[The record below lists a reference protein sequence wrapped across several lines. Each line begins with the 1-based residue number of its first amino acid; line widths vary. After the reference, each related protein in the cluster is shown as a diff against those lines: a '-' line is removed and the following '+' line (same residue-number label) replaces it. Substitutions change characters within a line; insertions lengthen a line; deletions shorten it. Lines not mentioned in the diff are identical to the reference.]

1 MSTSN
6 DLEKLKSLRENVN
19 WEIEKKRVELLP
31 KLIKLFGNWTGQLPN
46 LRDVF
51 RPEEIDWLLS
61 RVFAKKKIGTEN
73 YQGERFVDFVI
84 KTGYKDEAD
93 VDVNEASARRATP
106 LHHAAKR
113 ILDHDNK
120 NRAIGRL
127 FEIYDRLDVNYVDDA
142 GLTHFH
148 VACMAGCQGVVE
160 KFLELGRVDPDG
172 VSPSTG
178 ESSLHLALTNERRE
192 IVELLLKGG
201 ADPSLADKDG
211 TTPLHIIGKRCT
223 DDDDLVD
230 KFFEISDEK
239 SRLVRIDA
247 KDESGNTPLLLALYH
262 GNKRVARSLLSRG
275 ADPDLAGAG
284 GLTPLHVIGKRRRDV
299 DGLAE
304 LFFEVLDDMRKTARL
319 DARDDWGWT
328 PLHWT
333 VRFGN
338 KDGASLLLRRGADVN
353 LANNEGS
360 TPLHI
365 SSKGYGRFDT
375 TKMLLDDEEC
385 EVDARDRWGN
395 TALHLALGHSQSRA
409 AESLLRRDADPN
421 AANEEGETPLHVV
434 CAMYR
439 SNDLLEMFF
448 EVNDDIQK
456 IVQVDAK
463 DKLGDTPL
471 HLALRLNNKKM
482 AECLLR
488 RGADIN
494 LANEE
499 GWTPLHVIAKRN
511 KDDGWIE
518 LFFEIVDDVRKM
530 ALVDVQDKLGR
541 TPLQWA
547 VANLKPNAI
556 DVLLNRGAA
565 DLSNFVF
572 PTESL
577 FDECLESHRIKD
589 VRFKLR
595 LPSIALDV
603 VDRLEKRGYVLSRS
617 DASTVVKLLVKYEFF
632 EEPMMDLDE
641 KFATEA
647 KKTTIDSGRSLY
659 DLIQS
664 RPEEVEKLFT
674 DEDYAKLKR
683 SKKLS
688 QIKLRLYRASW
699 TRLRGLLS
707 RAFFQRNS

>member
-6 DLEKLKSLRENVN
+6 DLEKLKSLRANVN

-31 KLIKLFGNWTGQLPN
+31 KLVKLFGNWTGRLPN

-51 RPEEIDWLLS
+51 RPAEIDWLLS

-84 KTGYKDEAD
+84 RTGYKDDQPET
-93 VDVNEASARRATP
+93 SARRTTP

-113 ILDHDNK
+113 IHDRENK

-127 FEIYDRLDVNYVDDA
+127 FEIYDRLDVNYVDEA
-142 GLTHFH
+142 GSTHFH
-148 VACMAGCQGVVE
+148 VACMAGCREVVE
-160 KFLELGRVDPDG
+160 KFLEQGRVDPDG
-172 VSPSTG
+172 VLPKTG
-178 ESSLHLALTNERRE
+178 ESALHLALTNERRE
-192 IVELLLKGG
+192 IVESLLKAG
-201 ADPSLADKDG
+201 ADPNLADKDG

-223 DDDDLVD
+223 DDDDDLVD
-230 KFFEISDEK
+230 KFFEISEEK
-239 SRLVRIDA
+239 NRPVRVDA

-262 GNKRVARSLLSRG
+262 GNKRVARTLLSRG

-304 LFFEVLDDMRKTARL
+304 LFLEVLDEVRKTVRI

-333 VRFGN
+333 MRFGN

-375 TKMLLDDEEC
+375 TKMLLDNEEC
-385 EVDARDRWGN
+385 KVDVRDKWGN
-395 TALHLALGHSQSRA
+395 TALHLALGHSQTRVA
-409 AESLLRRDADPN
+409 KSLLRRDADPN

-448 EVNDDIQK
+448 EVNDDIRK
-456 IVQVDAK
+456 IVRVDAK
-463 DKLGDTPL
+463 DKKGNTPL

-482 AECLLR
+482 AECLVK

-499 GWTPLHVIAKRN
+499 GSTPMHVIAKRD

-518 LFFEIVDDVRKM
+518 LFFGIVDDVRKM
-530 ALVDVQDKLGR
+530 VRVDVQDKSGR

-572 PTESL
+572 PTVSH
-577 FDECLESHRIKD
+577 FDECLKSHRIKD
-589 VRFKLR
+589 VRFKSR

-603 VDRLEKRGYVLSRS
+603 VDRLEKRGYEPSRS
-617 DASTVVKLLVKYEFF
+617 DASTIVKLFVKYEFF
-632 EEPMMDLDE
+632 EEPTMDLDE
-641 KFATEA
+641 KFAQEA

-664 RPEEVEKLFT
+664 RAEEAEKLFT
-674 DEDYAKLKR
+674 DEDYTELKR

-688 QIKLRLYRASW
+688 RIKLRLYRASW
-699 TRLRGLLS
+699 TRLRGLLA
-707 RAFFQRNS
+707 RAFFQQSS